1 MRLSRRQITEIR
13 SAIGKG
19 GLDAALLAAQLLE
32 LVEKLQGTLAAEEAL
47 LVEARREIA
56 KAEAVLAE
64 ERLTV
69 AAALGSECRKCHNAA
84 ARAIVE
90 RLWSIAR
97 MRQGR

>member
-56 KAEAVLAE
+56 RAEAELAE

-69 AAALGSECRKCHNAA
+69 AAALGSECQNCHNAE

-90 RLWSIAR
+90 RLRSIAR
-97 MRQGR
+97 MRRGH

>member
-1 MRLSRRQITEIR
+1 MRLSKRQIKAIRTEI
-13 SAIGKG
+13 SKG

-32 LVEKLQGTLAAEEAL
+32 MVEKLQGTLDAEEAL
-47 LVEARREIA
+47 LAEARREIA

-69 AAALGSECRKCHNAA
+69 AAALGSECKNCRNAE

-90 RLWSIAR
+90 RLRSIAG
-97 MRQGR
+97 MRQGH